1 MRIHHSK
8 TNINDEY
15 HFKEISEH
23 MEEFWRTHIIV
34 PPDENDPP
42 YIVGRIKEIKEN
54 LTMEENPI
62 TITIDNYCGQKIT
75 FTASKDARVETLL
88 SIDGAKVVGFDID
101 VKDDDILIE
110 KEDLPA

>member
-1 MRIHHSK
+1 MDTLGLISYYLN
-8 TNINDEY
+8 NIAIAIGI
-15 HFKEISEH
+15 ISICYVL
-23 MEEFWRTHIIV
+23 WIRNK
-34 PPDENDPP
+34 D
-42 YIVGRIKEIKEN
+42 YGEN

-101 VKDDDILIE
+101 VRDDDILIE